1 MSRSLG
7 RMSLPTSPPI
17 MMSPPVMSANPGI
30 IPTVLPL
37 PQPDGPTSTTNSWSA
52 MSRSMPRT
60 ASVWSN
66 FLTTLLSVTCAMALS
81 LRRAG
86 GEAGDVVVH
95 EEGVDDQ
102 RRRRREQ
109 RRGHDHAPLI
119 DVALDQ
125 GRDRSRRQHQ
135 LIAAVDERHG
145 I

>member
-1 MSRSLG
+1 MAMSRSLG
-7 RMSLPTSPPI
+7 GKSLTTCPPMVISPAVVSSSPAI
-17 MMSPPVMSANPGI
+17 MRKV
-30 IPTVLPL
+30 VLL

-109 RRGHDHAPLI
+109 RRGHDNAPLI
-119 DVALDQ
+119 DVA
-125 GRDRSRRQHQ
+125 H
-135 LIAAVDERHG
+135 
-145 I
+145 